1 MELGSSVPGGGGRG
15 TGLLIAAMAMV
26 SFGVGK
32 SSGIPGRG
40 TAAHR
45 ERTYRRCSVLLK
57 MVRIVYFYVTCILP
71 QFLKRN
77 EALTDAP
84 CTEPPLKRHAAKAGP
99 RGSHVMSLLACNA
112 RNTPIRRDQLDEWLP
127 EEEGMGGDC

>member
-1 MELGSSVPGGGGRG
+1 M
-15 TGLLIAAMAMV
+15 
-26 SFGVGK
+26 
-32 SSGIPGRG
+32 
-40 TAAHR
+40 HR

-99 RGSHVMSLLACNA
+99 RGSRVMSLLACNA

-127 EEEGMGGDC
+127 EEGGMGGDC